1 MDDNFVYVMI
11 DLGAALIMFLLGLYF
26 YKSNGKAA
34 NILTGYNMRPDEE
47 RKNYDEVEMCISY
60 GKRMMIMAVPFMIGA
75 VIDGFISGIGSLI
88 AWVCWGILF
97 ILLLVERT
105 KREKKK

>member
-1 MDDNFVYVMI
+1 MIVYIII
-11 DLGAALIMFLLGLYF
+11 DLGTALLMFLLGLYF

-34 NILTGYNMRPDEE
+34 NLLTGYNMRPDEE
-47 RKNYDEVEMCISY
+47 REKYDETEMCISY

-88 AWVCWGILF
+88 AWGAWVVLF
-97 ILLLVERT
+97 ILLLVERI